1 MRWRHCDTS
10 TQYPEAPMAK
20 TSYFIAT
27 DIKTKATI
35 TILDHAKLQKMRKG
49 KKGVL
54 FGKHKPDLK
63 LMNASF
69 EWDMDKKTKKA
80 VGLTSVTL
88 SIRYWGQIYLSKA
101 IDKGSKCFK
110 LVKAHE
116 QEHQKIC
123 IAGVKAMNGDCQK
136 ILKKHT
142 EAMLRSY
149 KGDYDAFYKSEAT
162 AARKIAIEAYKKIDD
177 GPFYKVA
184 VKSLAIDTPA
194 HYGKISPHCAQY
206 G

>member
-1 MRWRHCDTS
+1 
-10 TQYPEAPMAK
+10 MAK
-20 TSYFIAT
+20 TKYIIAA
-27 DIKTKATI
+27 DIQANAPI

-54 FGKHKPDLK
+54 FGKHRPDLK
-63 LMNASF
+63 LLNASF

-80 VGLTSVTL
+80 TGLSSISLSV
-88 SIRYWGQIYLSKA
+88 RYTGQIYISKA
-101 IDKGSKCFK
+101 IDKKSKCFA

-123 IAGVKAMNGDCQK
+123 IAGVKAMNGACKK
-136 ILKKHT
+136 ILQKHT

-149 KGDYDAFYKSEAT
+149 KGDYGAFEKDEAK
-162 AARKIAIEAYKKIDD
+162 AARKVAIDAYKEIDD

-184 VKSLAIDTPA
+184 VKSLSIDTSS
-194 HYGKISPHCAQY
+194 HYAKISPHCEKY